1 MQHATRRK
9 PDTAPCDRHAPDS
22 PERRGFLSASGLAL
36 AGLALGCSRESSAA
50 PATRRKLPETVE
62 IAEFSNDGKRL
73 RVAKVPSV
81 VKSEDEWRRQLS
93 PLAYRVTRQDGTEIA
108 FTGALLKN
116 KERGVYR
123 CVCCETA
130 LFDSRTKYES
140 GTGWPSF
147 WRPISRHNIHEETD
161 RSLGM
166 VRTEVSCA
174 RCDAHL
180 GHVFND
186 GPRPTG
192 LRYCMNSVSL
202 TFAKA
207 A

>member
-1 MQHATRRK
+1 MQRTIRPT
-9 PDTAPCDRHAPDS
+9 PDDMPCSRHAPAS
-22 PERRGFLSASGLAL
+22 PGRRDFLSASGLAL
-36 AGLALGCSRESSAA
+36 AALALGCSRESSAA
-50 PATRRKLPETVE
+50 TAARRTLPKTVE

-73 RVAKVPSV
+73 RVAELPSV
-81 VKSEDEWRRQLS
+81 VKSDTEWRRQLS

-108 FTGALLKN
+108 YTGALLKN

-123 CVCCETA
+123 CVCCDTA
-130 LFDSRTKYES
+130 LFDSRTKYDS
-140 GTGWPSF
+140 RTGWPSF
-147 WRPISRHNIHEETD
+147 YRPIARHNIFEETD

-180 GHVFND
+180 GHVFSD
-186 GPRPTG
+186 GPPPTG
-192 LRYCMNSVSL
+192 LRYCINSVSL